1 MFGSHIRAYGQQ
13 LGLLPDLFILGL
25 CILSSFPLT
34 ALYVLIPTTPAFR
47 TTRHWFSIIATSTIA
62 LLVFDEYSI
71 LHLLGSTLA
80 TYFVTLWL
88 GDRWWTPYVVFT
100 ATLAHLSWIHMG
112 AQFWYI
118 DSPDFVDIS
127 APMMVLVIKLS
138 SYAWS
143 VYDGTRPDQE
153 LHSEM
158 RPFAIK
164 QVPSL
169 VEYLG
174 FVFFFA
180 TFWVGP
186 AFDYQHYY
194 EFSRNIGVYRTI
206 PSSFVAGIKAVVLGI
221 LLLVAFLVLDVHWG
235 PTYFR
240 TGSQFITEPSL
251 FWRIFLIQVAGF
263 STRAKLSSAWKISE
277 AAGIFT
283 GIGYAGINPETQA
296 PIFNRLENVNL
307 WKVELGQSPK
317 GIVDGWNIK
326 TSTWLKRCV
335 YLRVST
341 PGSRPTELATGLTNL
356 VSAMWHGFH
365 AGYYMSFLSA
375 TLWIIVGR
383 TTRRYFRP
391 FVTLPE
397 SSLRAY
403 KPLYDTIGFIVSMST
418 LNYIFIPF
426 IVWRADASL
435 SIWSSVFFL
444 GHVVLG
450 TTILL
455 LDTLGVG
462 RYLLRYWL
470 PKFVG
475 ADAAASARGE
485 AVVECEET
493 QASRGSMAKVAGVT
507 KPSTKYKKA

>member
-143 VYDGTRPDQE
+143 VYDGTRLTRFALKVVLAFQLPNISE

-194 EFSRNIGVYRTI
+194 EFSRNINFSH
-206 PSSFVAGIKAVVLGI
+206 SSCWV
-221 LLLVAFLVLDVHWG
+221 
-235 PTYFR
+235 
-240 TGSQFITEPSL
+240 
-251 FWRIFLIQVAGF
+251 

-307 WKVELGQSPK
+307 
-317 GIVDGWNIK
+317 
-326 TSTWLKRCV
+326 
-335 YLRVST
+335 T

-403 KPLYDTIGFIVSMST
+403 KPLYDTIGFIVS
-418 LNYIFIPF
+418 
-426 IVWRADASL
+426 
-435 SIWSSVFFL
+435 
-444 GHVVLG
+444 

>member
-158 RPFAIK
+158 R
-164 QVPSL
+164 
-169 VEYLG
+169 
-174 FVFFFA
+174 
-180 TFWVGP
+180 
-186 AFDYQHYY
+186 
-194 EFSRNIGVYRTI
+194 
-206 PSSFVAGIKAVVLGI
+206 
-221 LLLVAFLVLDVHWG
+221 LLQ
-235 PTYFR
+235 
-240 TGSQFITEPSL
+240 SNK
-251 FWRIFLIQVAGF
+251 IFLIQVAGF

-283 GIGYAGINPETQA
+283 GIGYA
-296 PIFNRLENVNL
+296 
-307 WKVELGQSPK
+307 
-317 GIVDGWNIK
+317 
-326 TSTWLKRCV
+326 
-335 YLRVST
+335 
-341 PGSRPTELATGLTNL
+341 GLTNL

-403 KPLYDTIGFIVSMST
+403 KPLYDTIGHYHFVT
-418 LNYIFIPF
+418 
-426 IVWRADASL
+426 R
-435 SIWSSVFFL
+435 
-444 GHVVLG
+444 HV
-450 TTILL
+450 
-455 LDTLGVG
+455 GVG